1 VPQPSRRCCRPSGR
15 HGLPAR
21 TLAIRRP
28 CAGNWRRRGP
38 VDIEQCSL
46 HLCGHP
52 YLAANRGPIRPA
64 VAQGPPSP
72 TQRAREWEL
81 GRYCAYQSRWPDTA
95 SCLPSPAVRNSLPEP
110 PASPPLPS
118 PACRGGRWCRAGA
131 AGPARRGHGS
141 EQPRHRAA
149 AGAAVRGGD
158 RLPRAGHS
166 DLPGDRR
173 PVRRG
178 PDPGTT
184 SATPSR
190 RLGSPAGQ
198 PRIGGRRVR
207 RCVMPATTRKPDA

>member
-72 TQRAREWEL
+72 TRRAREWEL

-95 SCLPSPAVRNSLPEP
+95 SCLPSAAVRNSLPEP

-118 PACRGGRWCRAGA
+118 PECRGGRWCRAG
-131 AGPARRGHGS
+131 RRGRSGRSGS
-141 EQPRHRAA
+141 PIPACCRRWRRWGWFRQAA
-149 AGAAVRGGD
+149 AQVGRIT
-158 RLPRAGHS
+158 AGRKLVTL
-166 DLPGDRR
+166 DDMAR
-173 PVRRG
+173 PS
-178 PDPGTT
+178 TT
-184 SATPSR
+184 RNCP
-190 RLGSPAGQ
+190 GSPRSC
-198 PRIGGRRVR
+198 P
-207 RCVMPATTRKPDA
+207 PKPPTK